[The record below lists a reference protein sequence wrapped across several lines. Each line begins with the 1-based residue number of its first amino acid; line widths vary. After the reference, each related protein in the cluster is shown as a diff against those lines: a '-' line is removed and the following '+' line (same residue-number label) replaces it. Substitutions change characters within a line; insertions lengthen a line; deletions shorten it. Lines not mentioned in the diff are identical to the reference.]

1 MKRKLLIIAS
11 LLMLVLSGCHCS
23 ICEEEQT
30 KKNYYMP
37 ENVKEFN
44 YKGHDYIKFED
55 SYSQYK
61 NSGVV
66 HNPDCKK
73 CRGW

>member
-11 LLMLVLSGCHCS
+11 LLMLVLSGCHCN
-23 ICEEEQT
+23 CKEVQT

-66 HNPDCKK
+66 HKPNCKK

>member
-11 LLMLVLSGCHCS
+11 LLMIVLSGCHC

>member
-11 LLMLVLSGCHCS
+11 LLMLVLSGCHCN
-23 ICEEEQT
+23 CEEVQT

-66 HNPDCKK
+66 HNPDYKK

>member
-11 LLMLVLSGCHCS
+11 LLMLVLSGCHC

-30 KKNYYMP
+30 IKNYYMP

>member
-11 LLMLVLSGCHCS
+11 LLMLVLSGCHCNR
-23 ICEEEQT
+23 EEVKK

>member
-11 LLMLVLSGCHCS
+11 LLMFVLSGCHCN
-23 ICEEEQT
+23 CEEVQT

-55 SYSQYK
+55 SFSQYK
-61 NSGVV
+61 KFITQIVKNVEDG
-66 HNPDCKK
+66 K
-73 CRGW
+73 

>member
-11 LLMLVLSGCHCS
+11 LLMLVLSGCYCN
-23 ICEEEQT
+23 CEEVQT

-37 ENVKEFN
+37 DNVKEFN